1 MIYFNLN
8 LKIKY
13 LVIIMELNKYIETRK
28 ISDKTITNY
37 HNQYNRITELLNTT
51 NTRNIDDDTIIKA
64 IETIDKPNTQRDL
77 ITLIILIKEAHNIDT
92 NKLTK
97 YKQNVIY
104 KKINSYNNQKKE
116 ILKKNLPTQ
125 DELINY
131 LNGLYETH
139 KWCEY
144 IVNYLIYFFNVRNK
158 DIDLFIT
165 DKRDKITKGKNYL
178 YLTNDKIIY
187 LRQDYKTQKH
197 YGDKYNEIN
206 DKKFINAVK
215 KYGLNKY
222 LLNTLEGDRIAET
235 SLNKKVSNM
244 TFEKLG
250 VNKIFKAILQDK
262 NNIIDY
268 KNISENRGTAIN
280 TLLEYYD
287 TKF

>member
-1 MIYFNLN
+1 MS
-8 LKIKY
+8 
-13 LVIIMELNKYIETRK
+13 ELQKYIDTRE

>member
-1 MIYFNLN
+1 
-8 LKIKY
+8 
-13 LVIIMELNKYIETRK
+13 MELNKYIETRK

-37 HNQYNRITELLNTT
+37 HNQYNRITELLKTT